1 MDSNQYQNNW
11 NRQVPHQPPQPPR
24 PPREPNKALEWLKNY
39 ARKNTRTLVLF
50 VIILA
55 VGLVLLNEA
64 FFIVGEAEQ
73 AVVSRFGV
81 IKTIILDNKNTFHE
95 RFKDQLAGEITG
107 TGEVAIKRGSGIHV
121 KVPFVDKVEKY
132 PSLLFNYTSN
142 SETVNT
148 SEKKQ
153 YNITTYAQWRIADP
167 ALFSLKLS
175 SELNAENQLD
185 NLIHPVIVQAIN
197 RLLAEDF
204 ISNKDA
210 LNQALK
216 TGRDTVNRELAI
228 RGIEVTDIQVHR
240 TILPQANVETTYDRM
255 KADRAKVAQ
264 QLRSEGD
271 QQYRMK
277 VADADLQAAR
287 IEAEAVRTAGETRAK
302 ADAAAMAIYTEAYKA
317 DPEFYRFWR
326 SLQALKGSFK
336 NNSTLVLSQEHPL
349 WKQLVDWGFGAAN

>member
-1 MDSNQYQNNW
+1 MSQFYHQQNM
-11 NRQVPHQPPQPPR
+11 QPNPQFDKVR
-24 PPREPNKALEWLKNY
+24 RALQDFAK
-39 ARKNTRTLVLF
+39 KNTKLLVILL
-50 VIILA
+50 VILIA
-55 VGLVLLNEA
+55 GLVLLNES

-81 IKTIILDNKNTFHE
+81 IKSIILDERNTFHQ
-95 RFKDQLAGEITG
+95 RFEESLINEMTASGDVSIRK
-107 TGEVAIKRGSGIHV
+107 GSGLHL
-121 KVPFVDKVEKY
+121 KVPFVDKVDKF

-167 ALFSLKLS
+167 ALFSLKLGS
-175 SELNAENQLD
+175 TMNAENQLD

-210 LNQALK
+210 LNTALK
-216 TGRDTVNRELAI
+216 RGLVTINRDMVI

-264 QLRSEGD
+264 QLRSEGEET
-271 QQYRMK
+271 YRKM
-277 VADADLQAAR
+277 VADTDLKATQ
-287 IEAEAVRTAGETRAK
+287 IEAEAIRKAGETHAK
-302 ADAAAMAIYTEAYKA
+302 ADAAAMNIYNEAYKA
-317 DPEFYRFWR
+317 DPAFYQFWR
-326 SLQALKGSFK
+326 SLQALRGSFK
-336 NNSTLVLSQEHPL
+336 QNATLVLGQDHPL
-349 WKQLVDWGFGAAN
+349 WKQLVVWGFGEE

>member
-1 MDSNQYQNNW
+1 MDYNNQNW
-11 NRQVPHQPPQPPR
+11 NRPAANAQV
-24 PPREPNKALEWLKNY
+24 NKAAEALKGF
-39 ARKNTRTLVLF
+39 AKKNTKLLV
-50 VIILA
+50 ILA
-55 VGLVLLNEA
+55 IALIAALVLLNES

-81 IKTIILDNKNTFHE
+81 IKTIVINKDNTFHE
-95 RFKDQLAGEITG
+95 RFAELLKDEITSSG
-107 TGEVAIKRGSGIHV
+107 TVAIRRGSGLHF
-121 KVPFVDKVEKY
+121 KVPFVDKVDKFS
-132 PSLLFNYTSN
+132 SLLFSYTSS

-175 SELNAENQLD
+175 SSMNAENQLD

-210 LNQALK
+210 LNAALK
-216 TGRDTVNRELAI
+216 TGLDNINQDMVI
-228 RGIEVTDIQVHR
+228 RGIEVMDIQVHR

-264 QLRSEGD
+264 QLRSQGEET
-271 QQYRMK
+271 YRRL
-277 VADADLQAAR
+277 VADTDLKAAR
-287 IEAEAVRTAGETRAK
+287 IEADAVQAAGETRAK
-302 ADAAAMAIYTEAYKA
+302 ADAAAMGIYNSAYKA
-317 DPEFYRFWR
+317 DPAFYQFWR
-326 SLQALKGSFK
+326 SLQAMRGSFK
-336 NNSTLVLSQEHPL
+336 ENSLLVLSQDHPL
-349 WKQLVDWGFGAAN
+349 WKQLVDWGFGAE

>member
-1 MDSNQYQNNW
+1 MSYYSNNNDNQFNW
-11 NRQVPHQPPQPPR
+11 NRPQTPPQT
-24 PPREPNKALEWLKNY
+24 PREPNPAVEAFKKFTQKN
-39 ARKNTRTLVLF
+39 ARPLVLF
-50 VIILA
+50 VIILIA
-55 VGLVLLNEA
+55 ALVLLNES
-64 FFIVGEAEQ
+64 FFIVNEAEQ

-81 IKTIILDNKNTFHE
+81 IKSIILDDTNDFHE
-95 RFKDQLAGEITG
+95 RFGDRLAGEITG
-107 TGEVAIKRGSGIHV
+107 EDGEVSMRRGSGLHM
-121 KVPFVDKVEKY
+121 KLPFVDKVEKY

-167 ALFSLKLS
+167 ALFSLKLG
-175 SELNAENQLD
+175 SEQNAETQLD

-210 LNQALK
+210 LNQALIN
-216 TGRDTVNRELAI
+216 GRDTVNREMVI

-271 QQYRMK
+271 EQYRMK

-287 IEAEAVRTAGETRAK
+287 FEADAVRQAGETRAR
-302 ADAAAMAIYTEAYKA
+302 ADAAAMAIYNESYKA

-326 SLQALKGSFK
+326 SLQALKGSLQG
-336 NNSTLVLSQEHPL
+336 NSTLVLSQDHPL
-349 WKQLVDWGFGAAN
+349 WKQLVDWGLGEE

>member
-1 MDSNQYQNNW
+1 MDFNQYQNNW
-11 NRQVPHQPPQPPR
+11 NRPQTPPPR
-24 PPREPNKALEWLKNY
+24 PPKAPGKALEWLKNY
-39 ARKNTRTLVLF
+39 ARKNTRSLVIFAL
-50 VIILA
+50 ILIA
-55 VGLVLLNEA
+55 GLILLNES

-81 IKTIILDNKNTFHE
+81 IKSIILDSKNTFHE
-95 RFKDQLAGEITG
+95 RFKERLAGEITG
-107 TGEVAIKRGSGIHV
+107 TGEVAIRRGSGLHM
-121 KVPFVDKVEKY
+121 KLPFVDKVEKY

-204 ISNKDA
+204 ISNKEA
-210 LNQALK
+210 LNRALK
-216 TGRDTVNRELAI
+216 AGRDTVNREMVI

-277 VADADLQAAR
+277 VADADLQASR

-302 ADAAAMAIYTEAYKA
+302 ADAAAMAIYNKAYKA
-317 DPEFYRFWR
+317 DPGFYRFWR

-336 NNSTLVLSQEHPL
+336 GNSTLVLGQDHPL
-349 WKQLVDWGFGAAN
+349 WQQLVAWGFGEKE

>member
-1 MDSNQYQNNW
+1 MSQFYQHNNY
-11 NRQVPHQPPQPPR
+11 NRQPNPQLDQA
-24 PPREPNKALEWLKNY
+24 KAALKQF
-39 ARKNTRTLVLF
+39 ASKNTKLLVIVFLVLILALVLF
-50 VIILA
+50 
-55 VGLVLLNEA
+55 NES

-81 IKTIILDNKNTFHE
+81 IKSIILDERNTFHE
-95 RFKDQLAGEITG
+95 RFETNLQNEITAS
-107 TGEVAIKRGSGIHV
+107 GEVSIRRGSGLHF
-121 KVPFVDKVEKY
+121 KVPFIDKVDKF

-167 ALFSLKLS
+167 ALFSLKLNTTI
-175 SELNAENQLD
+175 NAENQLD

-210 LNQALK
+210 LNNALK
-216 TGRDTVNRELAI
+216 NGLVTINRDMVI

-264 QLRSEGD
+264 QLRSEGEET
-271 QQYRMK
+271 YRKM
-277 VADADLQAAR
+277 VADTDLKATE
-287 IEAEAVRTAGETRAK
+287 IEAAAVRTAGETRAQ
-302 ADAAAMAIYTEAYKA
+302 ADAAAMNIYNTAYKA
-317 DPEFYRFWR
+317 DPAFYQFWR
-326 SLQALKGSFK
+326 SLEALRGAFK
-336 NNSTLVLSQEHPL
+336 QNSTLVLSQDHPL
-349 WKQLVDWGFGAAN
+349 WKQLVDWGFAGQ